1 MNTRLQTTVPACAGD
16 ASIDSSANP
25 SAGPSAGALAM
36 VERLIAFDT
45 TSRASNMGLIEWARD
60 HLAKLGATSRLTY
73 DATGGKA
80 NLFATLGAGSKPG
93 LILSGHTDTV
103 PVDGQ
108 HWQTDPF
115 AATIVG
121 DRLYARGSA
130 DMKGF
135 LGIALHH
142 APTFADAIAAG
153 RLDAPIHYSLSY
165 DEEIGCI
172 GVRGLLADLQ
182 AIGLKASGCI
192 VGEPTC
198 MQPIIAH
205 KGTHRFRCQVHG
217 REAHS
222 SYTTHG
228 VNAIEY
234 AARLVVFIR
243 DLADRL
249 AATEVRDYG
258 FNVPYSTLS
267 TGVIRGG
274 IAANVIPKSCEV
286 QFDMRTLPSASAHA
300 LYGEILDYAK
310 KLDADMKK
318 EDASGGID
326 MTWESSTDGLAAGE
340 DEAIVK
346 LAKDLSR
353 NDKTGKVSYGTEAG
367 LFQQIGIP
375 TVICGPGDIAQA
387 HAPDEFV
394 ALEQLA
400 QCERFMERLAG
411 G

>member
-1 MNTRLQTTVPACAGD
+1 MNTRLPTTNPA
-16 ASIDSSANP
+16 SANDADYDKQPVHP
-25 SAGPSAGALAM
+25 SAAAM
-36 VERLIAFDT
+36 AMIERLIRFDT
-45 TSRASNMGLIEWARD
+45 TSRDSNLGLIEWVRD
-60 HLAKLGATSRLTY
+60 HLEKLGAKTRLTY
-73 DATGGKA
+73 DAKRIKA
-80 NLFATLGAGSKPG
+80 NLFATLGEGSKPG
-93 LILSGHTDTV
+93 MILSGHTDTV

-108 HWQTDPF
+108 EWQTDPF
-115 AATIVG
+115 TPTIVG

-135 LGIALHH
+135 LGVALQR
-142 APTFADAIAAG
+142 APTFVESIDAG

-165 DEEIGCI
+165 DEEVGCI
-172 GVRGLLADLQ
+172 GVRGLIADLE
-182 AIGLKASGCI
+182 AIGLTAAGCI

-205 KGTHRFRCQVHG
+205 KGTHRFRCHVHG

-234 AARLVVFIR
+234 AAKLIVFIR

-267 TGVIRGG
+267 TGVIHGG
-274 IAANVIPKSCEV
+274 IAANVIPKQCEV
-286 QFDMRTLPSASAHA
+286 QFDMRTLPSASADV
-300 LYGEILDYAK
+300 LYSEILDYAR
-310 KLDADMKK
+310 KLEADMKK
-318 EDASGGID
+318 EDTAGRIE

-340 DEAIVK
+340 DEAIVQ
-346 LAKDLSR
+346 LAKKLSR

-394 ALEQLA
+394 ALDQLA
-400 QCERFMERLAG
+400 QCERFMDRLAMG

>member
-1 MNTRLQTTVPACAGD
+1 MNTRLQSTAPAVSDPATD
-16 ASIDSSANP
+16 EAAPLSP
-25 SAGPSAGALAM
+25 EALAM
-36 VERLIAFDT
+36 VEHLISFDT
-45 TSRASNMGLIEWARD
+45 TSRDSNLGLIEWARD
-60 HLAKLGATSRLTY
+60 HLEKLGAKTRLTY
-73 DATGGKA
+73 DAKGVKA
-80 NLFATLGAGSKPG
+80 NLFATLGEGSKPG
-93 LILSGHTDTV
+93 MILSGHTDTV

-108 HWQTDPF
+108 EWKTDPF
-115 AATIVG
+115 KPTLVG
-121 DRLYARGSA
+121 NRLYARGSA

-135 LGIALHH
+135 LGVALHH
-142 APTFADAIAAG
+142 APRFVEAIDAG
-153 RLDAPIHYSLSY
+153 RLDAPLHYSLSY

-172 GVRGLLADLQ
+172 GVRGLLADLE
-182 AIGLKASGCI
+182 AIGLKAAGCI
-192 VGEPTC
+192 VGEPTS

-205 KGTHRFRCQVHG
+205 KGTHRFRCHVHG

-274 IAANVIPKSCEV
+274 IAANVIPKECQV
-286 QFDMRTLPSASAHA
+286 QFDMRTLPNASSDA

-310 KLDADMKK
+310 KLEADMQK
-318 EDASGGID
+318 EDASGRIE
-326 MTWESSTDGLAAGE
+326 MTWESSTDGLAANE
-340 DEAIVK
+340 QDAVVQ
-346 LAKDLSR
+346 LARKLSR
-353 NDKTGKVSYGTEAG
+353 NDQTGKVSYGTEAG

-387 HAPDEFV
+387 HGPDEFV
-394 ALEQLA
+394 ALDQLA
-400 QCERFMERLAG
+400 QCERFMSRLAMG
-411 G
+411 V

>member
-1 MNTRLQTTVPACAGD
+1 MNTRLQTTVPASTDDAGRD
-16 ASIDSSANP
+16 VP
-25 SAGPSAGALAM
+25 STEALAM
-36 VERLIAFDT
+36 IERLIAYDT
-45 TSRASNMGLIEWARD
+45 TSRESNLGLIEWARD
-60 HLAKLGATSRLTY
+60 YLEGLGAKTRLTY
-73 DATGGKA
+73 DAKGVKA
-80 NLFATLGAGSKPG
+80 NLFATLGESEKPG

-108 HWQTDPF
+108 VWKTDPF
-115 AATIVG
+115 VPTIVG
-121 DRLYARGSA
+121 DKLYARGSA

-135 LGIALHH
+135 IGIALHH
-142 APTFADAIAAG
+142 APTFVAAIEAG

-172 GVRGLLADLQ
+172 GVRGLIADLE
-182 AIGLKASGCI
+182 AIGLKAAGCI
-192 VGEPTC
+192 VGEPTS

-205 KGTHRFRCQVHG
+205 KGTHRFSCHVHG

-243 DLADRL
+243 ELTDRL
-249 AATEVRDYG
+249 KATEVRDYG
-258 FNVPYSTLS
+258 FTVPFSTMS

-274 IAANVIPKSCEV
+274 IAANVIPKHCEV
-286 QFDMRTLPSASAHA
+286 HFDMRTLPSASAEA
-300 LYGEILDYAK
+300 LYGEIVAYAGT
-310 KLDADMKK
+310 LEAEMQQ
-318 EDASGGID
+318 EDPAGRVVL
-326 MTWESSTDGLAAGE
+326 TWESSTDGLAAGE
-340 DEAIVK
+340 DDAIVK

-353 NDKTGKVSYGTEAG
+353 IDKTGKVSYGTEAG

-375 TVICGPGDIAQA
+375 TVVCGPGDIAQA

-394 ALEQLA
+394 ALDQLA
-400 QCERFMERLAG
+400 QCERFMERLAAG
-411 G
+411 

>member
-1 MNTRLQTTVPACAGD
+1 MNTRLQSTAPAA
-16 ASIDSSANP
+16 ATEA
-25 SAGPSAGALAM
+25 AGPSPGALAM
-36 VERLIAFDT
+36 VEQLIAFDT
-45 TSRASNMGLIEWARD
+45 TSRDSNLGLIEWARD
-60 HLAKLGATSRLTY
+60 HLEKLGAKTRLTY
-73 DATGGKA
+73 DAKGIKA
-80 NLFATLGAGSKPG
+80 NLFATLGEGSKPG
-93 LILSGHTDTV
+93 MILSGHTDTV

-108 HWQTDPF
+108 AWQTDPF
-115 AATIVG
+115 VPTIVG

-135 LGIALHH
+135 LGVALHH
-142 APTFADAIAAG
+142 APSFVEAIDAG
-153 RLDAPIHYSLSY
+153 RLDAPLHYSLSY

-172 GVRGLLADLQ
+172 GVRGLLADLE
-182 AIGLKASGCI
+182 AIGLKAAGCI
-192 VGEPTC
+192 VGEPTS

-205 KGTHRFRCQVHG
+205 KGTHRFRCHVHG

-243 DLADRL
+243 DLSDRL

-274 IAANVIPKSCEV
+274 IAANVIPKECQV
-286 QFDMRTLPSASAHA
+286 QFDMRTLPNASSDA
-300 LYGEILDYAK
+300 LYGEILEYAK
-310 KLDADMKK
+310 KLEADMQK
-318 EDASGGID
+318 EDASGRIE
-326 MTWESSTDGLAAGE
+326 MVWESSTDGLAANEE
-340 DEAIVK
+340 DAVVQ
-346 LAKDLSR
+346 LARKLSR
-353 NDKTGKVSYGTEAG
+353 NDATGKVSYGTEAG

-387 HAPDEFV
+387 HGPDEFV
-394 ALEQLA
+394 ALDQLA
-400 QCERFMERLAG
+400 QCERFMSGLAMG

>member
-1 MNTRLQTTVPACAGD
+1 MNTRLPTSVAVSADD
-16 ASIDSSANP
+16 ATPDTP
-25 SAGPSAGALAM
+25 SPEALAM
-36 VERLIAFDT
+36 IEHLIGFDT
-45 TSRASNMGLIEWARD
+45 TSRDSNLGLIEWARD
-60 HLAKLGATSRLTY
+60 HLEKLGAKTRLTY
-73 DATGGKA
+73 DATGIKA
-80 NLFATLGAGSKPG
+80 NLFATLGEGGKPG
-93 LILSGHTDTV
+93 MILSGHTDTV

-108 HWQTDPF
+108 DWKTDPF
-115 AATIVG
+115 RPTYADG
-121 DRLYARGSA
+121 RLYARGSA

-135 LGIALHH
+135 LGVALHR
-142 APTFADAIAAG
+142 APMFVESINAG
-153 RLDAPIHYSLSY
+153 RLDAPVHYSLSY

-172 GVRGLLADLQ
+172 GVRGLIADLE
-182 AIGLKASGCI
+182 AIGLVAAGCI

-205 KGTHRFRCQVHG
+205 KGTHRFRCHVHG

-243 DLADRL
+243 DLSDRL

-267 TGVIRGG
+267 TGVIHGG
-274 IAANVIPKSCEV
+274 IAANVIPKECKV
-286 QFDMRTLPSASAHA
+286 TFDMRTLPSASADA
-300 LYGEILDYAK
+300 LYAEITDYAK
-310 KLDADMKK
+310 KLEADMKK
-318 EDASGGID
+318 EDASGRIE
-326 MTWESSTDGLAAGE
+326 MTWESSTDGLAANE
-340 DEAIVK
+340 NDAIVQ
-346 LAKDLSR
+346 LARKLSR
-353 NDKTGKVSYGTEAG
+353 NDRTGKVSYGTEAG

-387 HAPDEFV
+387 HGPDEFV

-400 QCERFMERLAG
+400 QCERFMDRLALG
-411 G
+411 A